1 MTPIRVPSDDRLPVL
16 GLLGL
21 AAAGFLTI
29 LTEALPAGLLFQMSA
44 DLAVSEA
51 VVGQLIT
58 AYALGSLVAAIPLTA
73 ATRGSRRR
81 PLLMM
86 AVGGFLL
93 VNIITAVST
102 SYVLTLCARF
112 VAGVF
117 AGLVWALLAGYA
129 SRMAP
134 EHLKGR
140 AIALAMIGTPLALT
154 IGIPAGTL
162 IGGVIGWRPVFMM
175 MSGLSVLLVAWIAWR
190 VPDFEGEAGS
200 SRASLASVLARPG
213 LKPVLAATLGFVLA
227 HNILY
232 TYIAPLLDRAGL
244 EDRVDATLLLFGVA
258 AIGSIWMVAVGIDK
272 RLRKLTLASI
282 GLFLVA
288 ALMLGAF
295 GQVSWIVLLAVV
307 IWGLGFGGAASLF
320 QTASARI
327 AGEAADV
334 AQSMVVTAWNL
345 AIAGGGLLGGLIL
358 LGGGAGLLPWS
369 CVLLLAVVGRVVWKS
384 RLGFA

>member
-1 MTPIRVPSDDRLPVL
+1 MTPIRAPSDDRLPVL

-51 VVGQLIT
+51 MVGQLIT
-58 AYALGSLVAAIPLTA
+58 AYALGSLIAAIPLTA
-73 ATRGSRRR
+73 VTRGWRRR
-81 PLLMM
+81 PLLIT

-112 VAGVF
+112 FAGAF

-129 SRMAP
+129 SRMAS

-162 IGGVIGWRPVFMM
+162 IGGIIGWRPVFTM
-175 MSGLSVLLVAWIAWR
+175 MSALSILLVAWIAWC
-190 VPDFEGEAGS
+190 VPDFEGETGGD
-200 SRASLASVLARPG
+200 RASLASVLGRPG

-232 TYIAPLLDRAGL
+232 TYIAPLLDRAGMGG
-244 EDRVDATLLLFGVA
+244 RVDATLLLFGVA
-258 AIGSIWMVAVGIDK
+258 AIGSIWMVAVGIDR
-272 RLRKLTLASI
+272 RLRTLTLASV

-345 AIAGGGLLGGLIL
+345 AIAGGGLLGGLML
-358 LGGGAGLLPWS
+358 LGGGAGLLPWN
-369 CVLLLAVVGRVVWKS
+369 CVLLLAAIGLVVWKS

>member
-1 MTPIRVPSDDRLPVL
+1 
-16 GLLGL
+16 
-21 AAAGFLTI
+21 
-29 LTEALPAGLLFQMSA
+29 MSA

-51 VVGQLIT
+51 MVGQLIT

>member
-1 MTPIRVPSDDRLPVL
+1 MTPIRAPSDDRLPVL

-51 VVGQLIT
+51 MVGQLIT
-58 AYALGSLVAAIPLTA
+58 AYALGSLIAAIPLTA
-73 ATRGSRRR
+73 ATRGWRRR
-81 PLLMM
+81 PLLMT

-112 VAGVF
+112 FAGAF

-162 IGGVIGWRPVFMM
+162 IGGIIGWRPVFIM
-175 MSGLSVLLVAWIAWR
+175 MSGLSILLVAWIAWC
-190 VPDFEGEAGS
+190 VPDFEGETGGD
-200 SRASLASVLARPG
+200 RASLASVLGRPG

-232 TYIAPLLDRAGL
+232 TYIAPLLDRAGMGG
-244 EDRVDATLLLFGVA
+244 RVDATLLLFGVA
-258 AIGSIWMVAVGIDK
+258 AIGSIWMVAVGIDR
-272 RLRKLTLASI
+272 RLRTLTLASV

-345 AIAGGGLLGGLIL
+345 AIAGGGLLGGLML

-369 CVLLLAVVGRVVWKS
+369 CVLLLAAIGLVVWKS